1 MFYMCIIR
9 KITKDQNDRF
19 AADIPDLFLVY
30 CFSRDALNLK
40 ISLSKEE
47 NYLNWLALQ
56 LCLSGNTNF
65 SSPLT

>member
-9 KITKDQNDRF
+9 KITKSQNDRF

-47 NYLNWLALQ
+47 NYLNWLAL
-56 LCLSGNTNF
+56 
-65 SSPLT
+65 